1 MKLKRSIFN
10 EYTGE
15 SKVVLNHHGEDYT
28 GFALL
33 HPNDWDKASKYAGC
47 RLAEKRAHIKYLKK
61 KRDEAR
67 LKRDALISFY
77 KDLNNVASDTTTT
90 IPTFV
95 IKRICVH
102 INYWN
107 EAYKDAKYQ
116 IDFLNKSIRDD
127 INIREKVLLQKSK
140 KVGINLFEIMEDNR
154 TKEKN

>member
-15 SKVVLNHHGEDYT
+15 SKVTLNHHGEDYT

-33 HPNDWDKASKYAGC
+33 HPNDWVNASKYAGC

-77 KDLNNVASDTTTT
+77 KDLNYYFNSTVARRLKLIGDSVSTPPAAEVSMLARSTPMLTRASAT
-90 IPTFV
+90 
-95 IKRICVH
+95 
-102 INYWN
+102 
-107 EAYKDAKYQ
+107 A
-116 IDFLNKSIRDD
+116 
-127 INIREKVLLQKSK
+127 
-140 KVGINLFEIMEDNR
+140 
-154 TKEKN
+154 